1 MSNTQGKL
9 TKTYNP
15 YLYLFEKGEWGITPF
30 ITTLLRIELRSPD
43 RQSGI
48 INLYTIEP
56 YKSNSLLYE
65 AVAAPCTSLVQSSA
79 GTTVKVSL
87 DIPAAPHT
95 TSHLVRRLPLYSRN
109 LASLGYCC
117 ITSQNGRPGT
127 SGGCSLRHYAQSQF
141 FLLI

>member
-30 ITTLLRIELRSPD
+30 ITTLLRIELRSSD
-43 RQSGI
+43 RQSDI

-65 AVAAPCTSLVQSSA
+65 AVAAPCTSLAQSSA

-87 DIPAAPHT
+87 DIPAAPHIPIK
-95 TSHLVRRLPLYSRN
+95 LVYLF
-109 LASLGYCC
+109 AQTI
-117 ITSQNGRPGT
+117 ITYKKWSFSDTLLSSQNSILLT
-127 SGGCSLRHYAQSQF
+127 SLS
-141 FLLI
+141 FLIKEKPVRKVE